1 MIELGCM
8 MLKFKFIRLLV
19 VVITAFSGCNSGSSL
34 MRAWGEISYDGKAIE
49 EGEIIFFPI
58 EGTLGPSTGGPIKN
72 GSYDI
77 PAKTGLVSNGTYR
90 IEITGL
96 RKVKYIPGGSGG
108 GPLTEVMQNFLP
120 DIYNKKS
127 NLILKVSNVI
137 SKNNRIFQLEKIENR
152 RPTLKK

>member
-1 MIELGCM
+1 M
-8 MLKFKFIRLLV
+8 MLKFKFIQLLV
-19 VVITAFSGCNSGSSL
+19 LIITALIGCNSGSSL

-58 EGTLGPSTGGPIKN
+58 EGTLGPSTGAPIKN

-120 DIYNKKS
+120 DSYNKKS
-127 NLILKVSNVI
+127 NLILKVSNVT
-137 SKNNRIFQLEKIENR
+137 SENNRIFNLEKLENMKSR
-152 RPTLKK
+152 FPKITK